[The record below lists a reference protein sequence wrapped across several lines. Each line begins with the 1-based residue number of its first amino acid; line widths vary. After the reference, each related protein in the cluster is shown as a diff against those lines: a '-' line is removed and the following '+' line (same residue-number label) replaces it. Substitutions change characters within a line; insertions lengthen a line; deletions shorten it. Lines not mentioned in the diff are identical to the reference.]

1 MQHLGIM
8 RVNAKCEISFSFYVE
23 SIMTVRTFLAT
34 RSGSFVLI
42 YEDTK
47 GNATLR
53 GEKYMYLIVKNYAQ
67 SFVFRWVSNM
77 LLNK

>member
-1 MQHLGIM
+1 MQYFGIM

-23 SIMTVRTFLAT
+23 SIMNIWTFLAT
-34 RSGSFVLI
+34 RSRSFILI

-53 GEKYMYLIVKNYAQ
+53 REKYMYL
-67 SFVFRWVSNM
+67 
-77 LLNK
+77 